1 MLPTTTFLDTATSA
15 WTAKKLEDETAS
27 DKDMGARAQEVVT
40 MLTVLFPELK
50 EPVIDGD
57 KVIVDGCEFLADYD
71 TATGSHAKKT
81 LYLLQRCPKCGAV
94 ERYHVEYLWNVGQVI
109 QDNYIGTRHVCIIQA
124 VPILDNMMEVTK

>member
-15 WTAKKLEDETAS
+15 WTAKKLEDETAA

-40 MLTVLFPELK
+40 LLTVLFPELK
-50 EPVIDGD
+50 EPVIDGE

-94 ERYHVEYLWNVGQVI
+94 ERYRVEYLWNVGQVI
-109 QDNYIGTRHVCIIQA
+109 LEDYIGTRHVC
-124 VPILDNMMEVTK
+124 VTVTNPIPVMEAIE